1 VSTFKS
7 CLDLCRI
14 SNLPTVWTNVLL
26 AYLLASGELSLV
38 PYMTLAIAISA
49 FYMAGMSLND
59 VCDAAY
65 DSLHRPS
72 RPIPAGRISRRDALL
87 LTITLFATGVALLPF
102 LPYRSGLAA
111 GVALVL
117 TIVVYDLHHKG
128 NPFSVFI
135 MAACRFLIFA
145 VVSLAVSGRLVPL
158 VLAAGMIQF
167 LYVVSI
173 SVVARHEGD
182 RSHPFPFPVI
192 PAMLAGISLLDGVLL
207 AVLISIPWLLA
218 GAAGALATWS
228 GQRYVRGD

>member
-7 CLDLCRI
+7 YLDLCRI
-14 SNLPTVWTNVLL
+14 SNLPTVWTNVLV
-26 AYLLASGELSLV
+26 AYLLASGEFSLV
-38 PYMTLAIAISA
+38 PYITLAVAMST

-59 VCDAAY
+59 VCDTAY
-65 DSLHRPS
+65 DRLHRPS
-72 RPIPAGRISRRDALL
+72 RPIPAGRVSRRDAIL
-87 LTITLFATGVALLPF
+87 LTIALFATGVVLLPL
-102 LPYRSGLAA
+102 LPYWSGLAA

-117 TIVVYDLHHKG
+117 TIVFYDLHHKG

-158 VLAAGMIQF
+158 ALLAGGIQF

-173 SVVARHEGD
+173 SLVARHESS
-182 RSHPFPFPVI
+182 RSKPFPFPVI

-207 AVLISIPWLLA
+207 AVFISLPWSLA
-218 GAAGALATWS
+218 GVGCALLTWS